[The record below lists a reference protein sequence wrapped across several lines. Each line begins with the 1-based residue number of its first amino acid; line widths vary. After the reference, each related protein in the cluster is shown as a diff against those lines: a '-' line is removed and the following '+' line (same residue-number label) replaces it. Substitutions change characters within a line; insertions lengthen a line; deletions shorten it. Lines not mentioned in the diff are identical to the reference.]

1 MEGQLDAAKLSALQQ
16 NFLNSLAFPDMS
28 TRHESL
34 SPPATGTYDWILSDQ
49 PLSPHVNPVEGELR
63 GKLKHWLTSDEKVF
77 WVSGKAGSGKSSLMS
92 YIESDSRTREYLQQW
107 SRDRTLVVVNFFF
120 WRPGS
125 ELQKSIPGLLRSLLH
140 QLLKRRLPTIDA
152 LSAQDATLVY
162 SDWTSARLISTFRK
176 ALTQYLDGK
185 HFVFLLIDG
194 LDEYV
199 GDYME
204 LLDVILGVD
213 VLANVKICLS
223 SRPESVLQARL
234 GSYPSIR
241 LEDLNFKDIRKF
253 VASKFQ
259 AHQCPYLDMVEEIT
273 RRAEGIF
280 LWAALVS
287 KDLVDGYAARDDRD
301 TLRKRLE
308 TLPTGLRPLFA
319 RFFSSIDRYH
329 RGFLLSIFH
338 MLKVHH
344 GNIDVALATAYLHH
358 KSVTSQQ
365 NFFRR
370 CEELQYQ
377 TISRSKGLI
386 EVITVTGT
394 MYTSG
399 IRGFALEDL
408 SSPSPPQTVLE
419 DTYFRSWLKYYSM
432 DFQWL
437 HRSAFDYISGD
448 LEADFPAWA
457 PVDTPLDMMNGC
469 IWLQRYGLSVWTYNH
484 RSDVLLYHGAVDC
497 AARIVD
503 VVRSRGEASPDD
515 DYKALD
521 NVLSGVSSPFS
532 DRWIQ
537 LCPDEQSRIS
547 CAMVQLDLNVS
558 WAILVRS
565 GSTDYVISRFERL
578 KRGMCA
584 HCVSYKL
591 LTEHFEQ
598 LGETLAAWILDFLIG
613 EIYADA
619 AIVTAR
625 LPNLHK
631 YRVVVFD
638 WLGYRH
644 TISWLSHGKCDEYRA
659 VFRFSVLVSCAMVSR
674 DISPSI
680 VSKMNLLSDLWQLSG
695 QHDPVTRGH
704 MKQKIIPLQVHSHFS
719 HLLNRSGSVT
729 KSESSLRLRFL
740 GLKKTLPPK
749 TLFEITPVCIG
760 LKKTIPP
767 RQRYEIAPVCTF
779 ELRHAANEVLL
790 RYHLLRREALDANSV
805 CELTSSAEGYREATP
820 SDRAFAGTEAD
831 FERCRDGI
839 LKEIWANDRCQ
850 VDSWQQLYL
859 LTCVKL
865 YFKTLWKIG
874 PRCGVDEVPE
884 GNSGGSTH
892 TGDHTG
898 GTFETNRHTL

>member
-176 ALTQYLDGK
+176 ALIQYLDGN

-194 LDEYV
+194 LDEYD

-241 LEDLNFKDIRKF
+241 LEDLNSKDIRKF

-259 AHQCPYLDMVEEIT
+259 AHQCPYPDMVEEVT

-287 KDLVDGYAARDDRD
+287 KDLVDGYAAYDDER
-301 TLRKRLE
+301 TLQKRLN
-308 TLPTGLRPLFA
+308 TLPTGLRPLFT
-319 RFFSSIDRYH
+319 RLFSSIDQHH
-329 RGFLLSIFH
+329 RIFLLSNFH
-338 MLKVHH
+338 MLKVH
-344 GNIDVALATAYLHH
+344 GSGTFDVALATAYLHR

-365 NFFRR
+365 DFFRR
-370 CEELQYQ
+370 CEEVQHQ
-377 TISRSKGLI
+377 IISRSKGLI
-386 EVITVTGT
+386 EANTDTG
-394 MYTSG
+394 MFRSFVCG
-399 IRGFALEDL
+399 IRGLALEDL
-408 SSPSPPQTVLE
+408 STRSPPETVLE
-419 DTYFRSWLKYYSM
+419 DSDFRSWLKYKSSL
-432 DFQWL
+432 FKWL
-437 HRSAFDYISGD
+437 HRSAYDYISGD
-448 LEADFPAWA
+448 LEADLPAWA
-457 PVDTPLDMMNGC
+457 QGVDTSLEMLNGR
-469 IWLQRYGLSVWTYNH
+469 IWLHKYGLSVWTYQSQPHVCLHNEA
-484 RSDVLLYHGAVDC
+484 RTSAD
-497 AARIVD
+497 RIVD

-521 NVLSGVSSPFS
+521 NILSGLSSLYS
-532 DRWIQ
+532 DR
-537 LCPDEQSRIS
+537 LLKLYPNGPSRIS
-547 CAMVQLDLNVS
+547 CSMVHNDHKEFWNKLTY
-558 WAILVRS
+558 A
-565 GSTDYVISRFERL
+565 GFTDYIISRFEWL

-584 HCVSYKL
+584 HCVSFQL
-591 LTEHFEQ
+591 LAFSYGQ
-598 LGETLAAWILDFLIG
+598 LGGTLATLILDCLIS
-613 EIYADA
+613 EIHADSTIDTA
-619 AIVTAR
+619 A
-625 LPNLHK
+625 LSNLHENNWVNSASSK
-631 YRVVVFD
+631 MYCFAVFTQSRV
-638 WLGYRH
+638 RS
-644 TISWLSHGKCDEYRA
+644 TISWLSHGKCGEYRA
-659 VFRFSVLVSCAMVSR
+659 MCILYELLLFRRAPWSML
-674 DISPSI
+674 PSI
-680 VSKMNLLSDLWQLSG
+680 ASKIKHLSDLWQLSG
-695 QHDPVTRGH
+695 QLRPFTQGH
-704 MKQKIIPLQVHSHFS
+704 VNQNMIPLQVHSNARHNPS
-719 HLLNRSGSVT
+719 MSDSAT
-729 KSESSLRLRFL
+729 KNEPSLRLRFF
-740 GLKKTLPPK
+740 GLRKASS
-749 TLFEITPVCIG
+749 FREYNAEITPI
-760 LKKTIPP
+760 
-767 RQRYEIAPVCTF
+767 CTF
-779 ELRHAANEVLL
+779 ESSYAANEALS
-790 RYHLLRREALDANSV
+790 RYHRCSHESDGTVMVNQG
-805 CELTSSAEGYREATP
+805 TSSAEGGWAAKT
-820 SDRAFAGTEAD
+820 SDSVFEGTTAD
-831 FERCRDGI
+831 FERCRDEV
-839 LKEIWANDRCQ
+839 LEEIWANYRGQ
-850 VDSWQQLYL
+850 LDSRQQLYL
-859 LTCVKL
+859 LTCVRL

-874 PRCGVDEVPE
+874 PSCGVDEVSE
-884 GNSGGSTH
+884 AGCGESSH
-892 TGDHTG
+892 TSESCETG
-898 GTFETNRHTL
+898 GRSF